1 MKCSNCGEPIEE
13 GRLFC
18 LNCGHEV
25 QWVPDYDSLGN
36 YMELEK
42 IKKEKERIRKEQAAE
57 AEAAKKRAAI
67 ELRKKK
73 KKRKLVATVIIILV
87 MVIMVAAILVGMKV
101 RTEKRNYNDFDY
113 QMRMADTAFSNKK
126 YEECYE
132 FVNRALELEEKN
144 VEAQLLMA
152 QVQVKLD
159 NENKAINILEDLIEL
174 EPDNIAAYGQL
185 IKIYTTNEEYGEI
198 KKLMDACDS
207 ESILDKYSAYIC
219 NEPVFSLPAG
229 EYLEEKTL
237 QLYTRDEDTSIYYT
251 LDGTEP
257 TTDSILYTDGILLE
271 EKTTFVKAVAINSK
285 GIPSDVVM
293 KQYTISYN
301 PPDSPRI
308 SPSSGTFTTDMD
320 TSIYIIVPDGCKAY
334 YAFDKKPTIADELY
348 DPDEPVKML
357 KGTHTFY
364 AILVDE
370 RGKVSYPGSEIY
382 ILEDPE

>member
-1 MKCSNCGEPIEE
+1 M
-13 GRLFC
+13 
-18 LNCGHEV
+18 
-25 QWVPDYDSLGN
+25 
-36 YMELEK
+36 
-42 IKKEKERIRKEQAAE
+42 AE
-57 AEAAKKRAAI
+57 AEAAKKKAAM

-73 KKRKLVATVIIILV
+73 KKQKTIAVIIIIFVLV
-87 MVIMVAAILVGMKV
+87 ILTAAVIIGVKV

-113 QMRMADTAFSNKK
+113 QMRMADIAFSNKK
-126 YEECYE
+126 YEESYE
-132 FVNRALELEEKN
+132 FADRALELDEKN

-152 QVQVKLD
+152 QVQVKLNND
-159 NENKAINILEDLIEL
+159 QEAIDILENLIAA

-185 IKIYTTNEEYGEI
+185 IKIHTTNEKYDEI
-198 KKLMDACDS
+198 KELMDDCTE
-207 ESILDKYSAYIC
+207 ESVLDKYSAYIC
-219 NEPVFSLPAG
+219 SDPVFSLPAG

-237 QLYTRDEDTSIYYT
+237 QLYTREEDTDIYYT

-257 TTDSILYTDGILLE
+257 TKNSTLYTESILLE

-285 GIPSDVVM
+285 GIPSNVVM

-320 TSIYIIVPDGCKAY
+320 TSIYIIVPEGCKAY
-334 YAFDKKPTIADELY
+334 YAFDKKPTIADKLY
-348 DPDEPVKML
+348 DPEEPVKML

>member
-36 YMELEK
+36 FMELEK
-42 IKKEKERIRKEQAAE
+42 IKKEKERIRKEQEAE
-57 AEAAKKRAAI
+57 AEAAKKRAAM

-73 KKRKLVATVIIILV
+73 KKQKVIAIFVLLILAATVV
-87 MVIMVAAILVGMKV
+87 VGMKV

-113 QMRMADTAFSNKK
+113 QMRMADIAFSNKK
-126 YEECYE
+126 YEESYE
-132 FVNRALELEEKN
+132 FVDRALELEEKN

-152 QVQVKLD
+152 QVQVKLNND
-159 NENKAINILEDLIEL
+159 NEAIDILADLIAS
-174 EPDNIAAYGQL
+174 EPDSIAAYGQL
-185 IKIYTTNEEYGEI
+185 IKIYTANEKYNEI
-198 KKLMDACDS
+198 KKLMDDCKEDS
-207 ESILDKYSAYIC
+207 VLEKYSAYVC
-219 NEPVFSLPAG
+219 SDPVFSLPAG

-237 QLYTRDEDTSIYYT
+237 QLYTREEDTDIYYT

-257 TTDSILYTDGILLE
+257 TKNSILYTDSILLE

-285 GIPSDVVM
+285 GIPSNVVM

-320 TSIYIIVPDGCKAY
+320 TSIYIIVPEGCKAY

-348 DPDEPVKML
+348 DPEEPVKML